1 MRSSKS
7 FTRVFRQTPHR
18 HDVMARHGLK
28 SCITRL
34 SALLKQ
40 SDKIENGSL
49 ASRPL
54 KTAGDGG
61 AAREIG
67 KIANH
72 SQAARLVFN
81 GLRGNK

>member
-1 MRSSKS
+1 
-7 FTRVFRQTPHR
+7 
-18 HDVMARHGLK
+18 MARHGLK

-34 SALLKQ
+34 SALPKQ
-40 SDKIENGSL
+40 LSKIQNGFTCKSS
-49 ASRPL
+49 AESRV
-54 KTAGDGG
+54 GDGG

-67 KIANH
+67 KIANY